1 MEDLKIEFS
10 SLYDDNVEKIYRF
23 SLLKVGSKEV
33 AEEIT
38 SETFLKAWKFFKKQ
52 GTTERI
58 NNTQAFLY
66 KLARN
71 LIIDHYR
78 KAGKNKTISMNDFE
92 LADSNNIHESAEIKS
107 DFDNARAILATMRE
121 DYQQV
126 IICRHIEGMAI
137 PEISKMMN
145 KSEGATRAILHR
157 ALTELKS
164 KFGEIDEA

>member
-1 MEDLKIEFS
+1 MEDLKKEFS

-23 SLLKVGSKEV
+23 SFLKVGSKEV

-52 GTTERI
+52 GTERI

-66 KLARN
+66 KVAKN

-78 KAGKNKTISMNDFE
+78 KAGKTKTYSIDDFE
-92 LADSNNIHESAEIKS
+92 LPDSENIHENAEIKS
-107 DFDNARAILATMRE
+107 DFDNARTVLASMSD

-126 IICRHIEGMAI
+126 IICRHIEGMSI
-137 PEISKMMN
+137 PEISKIMH

-164 KFGEIDEA
+164 RFGDINEA